1 MPAPYTTYKEAE
13 KAAKAYAAECN
24 AAREPSPNY
33 RPFTKGARKF
43 DSKFVVYSSSSADPM
58 VGELDLITGRAW
70 GVAKFRYAD

>member
-24 AAREPSPNY
+24 AARYPSPDY
-33 RPFTKGARKF
+33 RPFKKGARKF

-58 VGELDLITGRAW
+58 VAELDLSTGHAW
-70 GVAKFRYAD
+70 CVAKFRYAD